1 MEALSAQTQQRVDIS
16 TFIHK
21 IETVITD
28 LESDGKVEKR
38 YKNEGDI
45 IRRGDVICDI
55 ELEVSPPMW
64 Y

>member
-1 MEALSAQTQQRVDIS
+1 MEYSAAEEAGVDIS

-21 IETVITD
+21 IETIMPD